1 MRALLTSVAGP
12 PKKQRK
18 APTAGVAD
26 VKSFLNEQA
35 QQARKIE
42 ELERELRAEKQ
53 KTREA
58 EQEAAQWKRAYGGLK
73 TERDDYVKRTQ
84 DM

>member
-18 APTAGVAD
+18 APTAGFAD
-26 VKSFLNEQA
+26 VNSFLDE
-35 QQARKIE
+35 QARKIE

-58 EQEAAQWKRAYGGLK
+58 EQEAARWKRAYRGLK